1 MTDTIAHEKYAI
13 ARYAIRTAQ
22 DLLYDAKFQFEEIN
36 PAFAKV
42 IHEDIDALDDTLVA
56 LRHLMEGLQ

>member
-1 MTDTIAHEKYAI
+1 MSENPHAKYAI

-22 DLLYDAKFQFEEIN
+22 DLLYDAKFQLEDIN

-42 IHEDIDALDDTLVA
+42 VHEDIDALDDTLIA
-56 LRHLMEGLQ
+56 LRRLMEGLQ

>member
-1 MTDTIAHEKYAI
+1 MAETSYSKYAI

-22 DLLYDAKFQFEEIN
+22 DLLYDAKFQMEEIN

-42 IHEDIDALDDTLVA
+42 IHEDIDALDDTLIA
-56 LRHLMEGLQ
+56 LRRLMEGIE